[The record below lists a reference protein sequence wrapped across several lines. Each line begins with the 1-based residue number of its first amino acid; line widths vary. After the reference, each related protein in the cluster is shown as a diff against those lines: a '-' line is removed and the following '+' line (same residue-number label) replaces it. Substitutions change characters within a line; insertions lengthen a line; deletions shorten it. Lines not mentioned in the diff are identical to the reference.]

1 MGNYSTAI
9 DKKWQDKWAESGLY
23 KFDPNKE
30 GENLYVLEMFSYPS
44 GSQLHAGHWFN
55 YGPVDSWARFK
66 RMQGYNVFQ
75 PMGFDAFG
83 LPAENFAIKT
93 GIHPQDSTIKN
104 IAKMEEQL
112 KAMGAMFN
120 WENEVVTCSPEY
132 YKWTQWL
139 FLKLYEKG
147 LAYRKKAPVNWC
159 PSCQTVLAN
168 EQVVD
173 GACERCSTEVTKKD
187 LTQWFFKITDYAD
200 ELLDKLD
207 GLDWPEKTVSMQK
220 HWIGRSTG
228 SQVNFK
234 VKDSDLNFDV
244 FTTRVDTLCGVS
256 YVVLAPENPLVDE
269 IVSAEQ
275 KEAVENYKEEAK
287 KQSDI
292 ERQSIS
298 REKTGVFTGAYAIH
312 PLTGKEVPIWVG
324 DYVLAT
330 YGTGAVM
337 AVPAH
342 DERDFAFA
350 EKFNLPINRV
360 IEAKDGSE
368 TNLPFCEHG
377 ILVNSGE
384 FDGLTTDEAKEKI
397 VEKLASMGLGEKK
410 VNFRLRDWLV
420 SRQRYWGAPIPVVYC
435 EECGIVPVPE
445 SQLPVELPYDV
456 EFAPDGKSP
465 LAKSEAFV
473 NTTCPHC
480 GKPAKRETDTLDTF
494 VCSSWYYLRYPDNKN
509 TEAPFNPELI
519 NKMLPVDKYVG
530 GPEHACMH
538 LLYARFITK
547 ALRDMGYLNFDE
559 PFTSL
564 THQGL
569 ILGPDGLKMS
579 KSKGNTISPDDYIKE
594 YGADVFRMYLM
605 FGFAYTEGGAWS
617 DDGIKSVNRFVER
630 IERII
635 DTAREAISKG
645 ENNKTTMD
653 KAEKELNYWRH
664 NTIKSVT
671 DDTDKLQ
678 FNTAIARMMEFI
690 NALSKYT
697 QEKEMNLD
705 FLKDVVSDYLRL
717 LAPFAPHFSEEQWS
731 LLGNSYSIFNEAWPK
746 FDPKALVKDEVEIA
760 IQVNGKIKNK
770 IMVSSDLDEEGIKAA
785 ALADEKIIAS
795 TEGKTV
801 VKVIVIKGRLV
812 NIVVK

>member
-30 GENLYVLEMFSYPS
+30 GEKLYVLEMFSYPS

-795 TEGKTV
+795 TEEKTV

>member
-1 MGNYSTAI
+1 MGNYNTSI
-9 DKKWQDKWAESGLY
+9 DKKWQDKWEETGLY
-23 KFDPNKE
+23 KFDANSDKE
-30 GENLYVLEMFSYPS
+30 KLYVLEMFSYPS

-55 YGPVDSWARFK
+55 YGPVDSWARLK

-93 GIHPQDSTIKN
+93 GIHPKDSTYKN
-104 IAKMEEQL
+104 IETMTAQL

-120 WENEVVTCSPEY
+120 WENTLTTCSEDY

-139 FLKLYEKG
+139 FLQLLNKG

-168 EQVVD
+168 EQVHD
-173 GACERCSTEVTKKD
+173 GLCERCGTEVTKKD
-187 LTQWFFKITDYAD
+187 LTQWFFKITEYAD
-200 ELLDKLD
+200 ELIEKLD
-207 GLDWPEKTVSMQK
+207 GLDWPEKTVAIQK
-220 HWIGRSTG
+220 HWIGKSTG
-228 SQVNFK
+228 AEVTFK
-234 VKDSDLNFDV
+234 VKDSDLSFNV
-244 FTTRVDTLCGVS
+244 FTTRADTLCGVS
-256 YVVLAPENPLVDE
+256 YVVLAPENPLVDS
-269 IVSAEQ
+269 ITTAEQ
-275 KEAVENYKEEAK
+275 KAAVEDYKEQAK

-298 REKTGVFTGAYAIH
+298 REKTGVFSGSYAIN
-312 PLTGKEVPIWVG
+312 PITGEETPIWIA

-342 DERDFAFA
+342 DERDYAFA
-350 EKFNLPINRV
+350 TKFNLPLKQV
-360 IEAKDGSE
+360 VVAKAGEE
-368 TNLPFCEHG
+368 TEVPFFEHG
-377 ILVNSGE
+377 VLVNSGE
-384 FDGLTTDEAKEKI
+384 FDGLTTAEAKVKI
-397 VEKLASMGLGEKK
+397 VEKLAQNNLGEEK
-410 VNFRLRDWLV
+410 VNYRLRDWLV
-420 SRQRYWGAPIPVVYC
+420 SRQRYWGAPIPIIYC
-435 EECGIVPVPE
+435 DDCGTVPVPE
-445 SQLPVELPYDV
+445 KDLPVKLPYNV

-465 LAKSEAFV
+465 LAKSEEFV
-473 NTTCPHC
+473 NTTCPCC

-509 TEAPFNPELI
+509 ADKPFDTELI

-530 GPEHACMH
+530 GPEHAAMH

-559 PFTSL
+559 PFKSL

-579 KSKGNTISPDDYIKE
+579 KSKGNTISPDQYINE

-617 DDGIKSVNRFVER
+617 DEGIKSVHRFVEK
-630 IERII
+630 IERNLDI
-635 DTAREAISKG
+635 AREAIKNGS
-645 ENNKTTMD
+645 NNKTTID
-653 KAEKELNYWRH
+653 AAEKELNFWRH
-664 NTIKSVT
+664 NTIKSVGI
-671 DDTDKLQ
+671 DADKLQ

-697 QEKEMNLD
+697 QQKEMNLEL
-705 FLKDVVSDYLRL
+705 LKATVEDYIKL
-717 LAPFAPHFSEEQWS
+717 LAPFAPHFAEEQWS
-731 LLGNSYSIFNEAWPK
+731 LLGNEYSVFNTEWPK
-746 FDPKALVKDEVEIA
+746 FDPALLVKDEVEIA
-760 IQVNGKIKNK
+760 IQVNGKIRNK
-770 IMVSSDLDEEGIKAA
+770 IMVASGLDEEAIKAT
-785 ALADEKIIAS
+785 ALEDAKIKEA
-795 TEGKTV
+795 TAGKTI

>member
-1 MGNYSTAI
+1 GNYSTAI
-9 DKKWQDKWAESGLY
+9 DKKWQEKWAESGLY

-30 GENLYVLEMFSYPS
+30 GEKLYVLEMFSYPS

-173 GACERCSTEVTKKD
+173 GVCERCSTEVTKKD

-207 GLDWPEKTVSMQK
+207 GLDWPEKTVAMQK

>member
-1 MGNYSTAI
+1 MGNYNTSI
-9 DKKWQDKWAESGLY
+9 DKKWQDKWEETGLY
-23 KFDPNKE
+23 KFDSNSDKE
-30 GENLYVLEMFSYPS
+30 KLYVLEMFSYPS

-55 YGPVDSWARFK
+55 YGPVDSWARLK

-93 GIHPQDSTIKN
+93 GIHPKDSTYKN
-104 IAKMEEQL
+104 IETMTAQL

-120 WENEVVTCSPEY
+120 WENTLTTCSEDY

-139 FLKLYEKG
+139 FLQLLNKG

-168 EQVVD
+168 EQVHD
-173 GACERCSTEVTKKD
+173 GLCERCGTEVTKKD
-187 LTQWFFKITDYAD
+187 LTQWFFKITEYAD
-200 ELLDKLD
+200 ELIEKLD
-207 GLDWPEKTVSMQK
+207 GLDWPEKTVAIQK
-220 HWIGRSTG
+220 HWIGKSTG
-228 SQVNFK
+228 AEVTFK
-234 VKDSDLNFDV
+234 VKDSDLSFNV
-244 FTTRVDTLCGVS
+244 FTTRADTLCGVS
-256 YVVLAPENPLVDE
+256 YVVLAPENPLVDS
-269 IVSAEQ
+269 ITTAEQ
-275 KEAVENYKEEAK
+275 KAAVEDYKEQAK

-298 REKTGVFTGAYAIH
+298 REKTGVFSGSYAIN
-312 PLTGKEVPIWVG
+312 PITGEETPIWIA

-342 DERDFAFA
+342 DERDYAFA
-350 EKFNLPINRV
+350 TKFNLPLKQV
-360 IEAKDGSE
+360 VVAKAGEE
-368 TNLPFCEHG
+368 TEVPFFEHG
-377 ILVNSGE
+377 VLVNSGE
-384 FDGLTTDEAKEKI
+384 FDGLTTAEAKVKI
-397 VEKLASMGLGEKK
+397 VEKLAQNNLGEEK
-410 VNFRLRDWLV
+410 VNYRLRDWLV
-420 SRQRYWGAPIPVVYC
+420 SRQRYWGAPIPIIYC
-435 EECGIVPVPE
+435 DDCGTVPVPE
-445 SQLPVELPYDV
+445 KDLPVKLPYNV

-465 LAKSEAFV
+465 LAKSEEFV
-473 NTTCPHC
+473 NTTCPCC

-509 TEAPFNPELI
+509 ADKPFDTELI

-530 GPEHACMH
+530 GPEHAAMH

-559 PFTSL
+559 PFKSL

-579 KSKGNTISPDDYIKE
+579 KSKGNTISPDQYINE

-617 DDGIKSVNRFVER
+617 DEGIKSVHRFVEK
-630 IERII
+630 IERNLDI
-635 DTAREAISKG
+635 AREAINNGS
-645 ENNKTTMD
+645 NNKTTID
-653 KAEKELNYWRH
+653 AAEKELNFWRH
-664 NTIKSVT
+664 NTIKSVGI
-671 DDTDKLQ
+671 DADKLQ

-697 QEKEMNLD
+697 QQKEMNLEL
-705 FLKDVVSDYLRL
+705 LKATVEDYIKL
-717 LAPFAPHFSEEQWS
+717 LAPFAPHFAEEQWS
-731 LLGNSYSIFNEAWPK
+731 LLGNEYSVFNTEWPK
-746 FDPKALVKDEVEIA
+746 FDPALLVKDEVEIA
-760 IQVNGKIKNK
+760 IQVNGKIRNK
-770 IMVSSDLDEEGIKAA
+770 IMVASGLDEESIKTT
-785 ALADEKIIAS
+785 ALEDAKIKEA
-795 TEGKTV
+795 TDGKTI